1 MRWINV
7 TREVDMRLLKT
18 VGTLL
23 MVLPWVIP
31 AIGVAADA
39 QSAIEKPGLSSGRPV
54 PITPSVVQDE
64 VKLAMEIVH
73 KYRTLREECSSLPE
87 NLRPMCLYRLNI
99 GNWDYKEAKSIL
111 ARHNLL

>member
-1 MRWINV
+1 MQF
-7 TREVDMRLLKT
+7 LKT

-23 MVLPWVIP
+23 IVLQWSVP
-31 AIGVAADA
+31 AAGFAADA
-39 QSAIEKPGLSSGRPV
+39 KPEMEASGLTGERPV
-54 PITPSVVQDE
+54 PVAPSPAQDE